1 MTNPR
6 FELLVPT
13 GFAAPT
19 DLPASISVEVHHRME
34 SLRAGYGAGSGAILV
49 GGFDPTETLG
59 HLEAIHST
67 PGLSG
72 ALVYLDRAPEGR
84 SISLADGIWP
94 SWARLPELVSEH
106 MLLRTLVPANSTD
119 PEELLLQ
126 HLFLRPDGLVT
137 PVVDAARPAL
147 YSWPLL
153 DCLLPEGTD
162 PLAWRESLVAR
173 GLLRERTLVD
183 RVRMCPTCR
192 SGHLVFQ
199 ERCPSCE
206 GIDLQREEFIHCFPC
221 GAVGTLAEF
230 RDPNGLRCPKCR
242 SMLRHIGADYDHPL
256 DTQRCRSCGNVF
268 GQASVAAKCLDCG
281 TTTAPAGLVVTDIAE
296 LEITDAGRMAV
307 RNGTL
312 RDIHAVFD
320 KERYAPAAQFEQ
332 NLQWLCDIGARYGS
346 PVFCLLQLRIR
357 NATELADR
365 LGRPAMIVRLEEFA
379 RRLRTIL
386 RDTDIPT
393 RFRDDQVTI
402 LMPHTDSEKAK
413 LAVSR
418 LGRLPEDSDFGEGS
432 DKLEVE
438 WVLEAVSET
447 GGLRDGA
454 AAIVARLSASSATTV
469 QVR

>member
-1 MTNPR
+1 LTNTR

-13 GFAAPT
+13 GFPAPEEI
-19 DLPASISVEVHHRME
+19 PASASFHIHHRME
-34 SLRAGYGAGSGAILV
+34 SLVEGYGPDSGAILL
-49 GGFDPTETLG
+49 GGFQPSESLAF
-59 HLEAIHST
+59 LEVIRSK
-67 PGLSG
+67 PSLSG

-84 SISLADGIWP
+84 AIALVDGIWP
-94 SWARLPELVSEH
+94 AWSRLSELVSEH
-106 MLLRTLVPANSTD
+106 MLLRTLVPAGSKD

-126 HLFLRPDGLVT
+126 HLFAKPGSLVL
-137 PVVDAARPAL
+137 PIVDPGRASL

-162 PLAWRESLVAR
+162 PLSWRESLISR

-183 RVRMCPTCR
+183 RVRMCPSCR

-206 GIDLQREEFIHCFPC
+206 SIDLQREEFIHCFPC
-221 GAVGTLAEF
+221 GAVGTIAEF
-230 RDPNGLRCPKCR
+230 RDPSGLRCPKCR
-242 SMLRHIGADYDHPL
+242 TTLRHIGTDYDHPL
-256 DTQRCRSCGNVF
+256 DTQRCRACGNVF
-268 GQASVAAKCLDCG
+268 GQASVAARCLDCG
-281 TTTAPAGLVVTDIAE
+281 SSSAPSALVVNDIAE

-332 NLQWLCDIGARYGS
+332 NLQWLCDMGARYGS

-418 LGRLPEDSDFGEGS
+418 LGRLPEDVDFGEGT

-438 WVLEAVSET
+438 WVLEAVSEN

-454 AAIVARLSASSATTV
+454 TAVLARLSASTATTV
-469 QVR
+469 RVR